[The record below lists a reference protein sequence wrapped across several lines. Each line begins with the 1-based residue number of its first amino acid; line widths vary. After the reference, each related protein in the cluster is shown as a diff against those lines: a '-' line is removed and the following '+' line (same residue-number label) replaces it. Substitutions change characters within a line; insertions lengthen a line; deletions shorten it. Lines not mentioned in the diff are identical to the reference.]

1 MSKTLFDLAKVGGI
15 EIAASA
21 VERINSEKV
30 LASRWSG
37 ENFSSRI
44 WTDKRKLSNIIK
56 TTIVSGIHQG
66 LDVREMSKRINDVMS
81 GGYKNAVRL
90 VRTEMNFVNNQA
102 AYDSFDECG
111 ILYYEFIAVLDN
123 RTSKMCQSRD
133 GEVYPM
139 SEKSV
144 GFNYPPLHPRCRSTV
159 APYVEGSG
167 RLGSRIARVNGK
179 RLHVPE
185 DMTYS
190 EFKAKYLTPS
200 KSEGRIDLEFETSAS
215 KVNNNNR
222 NLSLEI
228 KLVNPNYKVGE
239 DKWRFNCAK
248 CAVTYEARC
257 RGLDVEAMPRVGIN
271 DPMNKAKNWLSSFEY
286 SKEDIRKCTG
296 ATLDE
301 VTESARKIIREYG
314 EDARVLVFYQCQ
326 NGYFIK
332 GHVLNARCLGGI
344 VDFFDTQSGEMSAE
358 YKLKEAQLDKVYI
371 LRVDNLKMTDQAKR
385 CYIKRG

>member
-1 MSKTLFDLAKVGGI
+1 
-15 EIAASA
+15 
-21 VERINSEKV
+21 
-30 LASRWSG
+30 
-37 ENFSSRI
+37 
-44 WTDKRKLSNIIK
+44 
-56 TTIVSGIHQG
+56 
-66 LDVREMSKRINDVMS
+66 
-81 GGYKNAVRL
+81 
-90 VRTEMNFVNNQA
+90 
-102 AYDSFDECG
+102 
-111 ILYYEFIAVLDN
+111 
-123 RTSKMCQSRD
+123 
-133 GEVYPM
+133 
-139 SEKSV
+139 
-144 GFNYPPLHPRCRSTV
+144 
-159 APYVEGSG
+159 
-167 RLGSRIARVNGK
+167 
-179 RLHVPE
+179 
-185 DMTYS
+185 MTYS

-222 NLSLEI
+222 NLSVEI

-314 EDARVLVFYQCQ
+314 EGARALVIYQCQ